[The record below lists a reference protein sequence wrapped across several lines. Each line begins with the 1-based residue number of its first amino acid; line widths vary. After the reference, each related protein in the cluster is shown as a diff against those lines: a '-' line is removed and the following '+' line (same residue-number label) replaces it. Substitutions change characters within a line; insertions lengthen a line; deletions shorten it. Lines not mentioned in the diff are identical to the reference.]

1 MGENQKE
8 SKILEDCA
16 EIAQKL
22 KLNPNIKNTQIT
34 INIPGNKFLGVI
46 LEIEEFVRI
55 RVDRNQSKI
64 SVDIE
69 EVEFI
74 FSFKIKV

>member
-22 KLNPNIKNTQIT
+22 KLNPNIKNTQIYPKQSSNNYK
-34 INIPGNKFLGVI
+34 NIAM
-46 LEIEEFVRI
+46 
-55 RVDRNQSKI
+55 
-64 SVDIE
+64 
-69 EVEFI
+69 
-74 FSFKIKV
+74 